1 MRPESAE
8 KPREQTYVFKTK
20 IGQGIQKW
28 VQNNQLLTLPST
40 NFFKKL
46 FSAPKIVKK
55 IGKNASF
62 LIPLRTIFFV

>member
-8 KPREQTYVFKTK
+8 NPREQTYVFKTK
-20 IGQGIQKW
+20 IGQG
-28 VQNNQLLTLPST
+28 QNNQLLTLPST

-62 LIPLRTIFFV
+62 SNIFTYDFFCVKL